1 MLFAV
6 AVMYTDTVYPRLGG
20 ASGRS
25 KKLHTMGSS
34 ARQPW
39 LATHVCLDSCIV
51 RNLPW
56 KSDRE
61 GNWKGRGATLTDF
74 HYDLNKRRK
83 NITICYTVLAFLQMV
98 LTFCYAVEGKW
109 ILLNSYTCPTNL
121 HTSLVSQAGMLTI
134 FNLPYFLCISTCC
147 TLGFTHCHTESRML
161 WGSFWRCAQ
170 LFLCKLFP
178 TIPISGV
185 FHAGWKPPSTFP
197 SPHGS
202 EFANDH
208 V

>member
-1 MLFAV
+1 M
-6 AVMYTDTVYPRLGG
+6 
-20 ASGRS
+20 
-25 KKLHTMGSS
+25 
-34 ARQPW
+34 
-39 LATHVCLDSCIV
+39 CLDSCIV

-134 FNLPYFLCISTCC
+134 FNLLYFLCISTCC

-161 WGSFWRCAQ
+161 WGSFWRRALRFMQTVSNNSYFRSFPCR
-170 LFLCKLFP
+170 LETSLYLSFP
-178 TIPISGV
+178 T
-185 FHAGWKPPSTFP
+185 WL
-197 SPHGS
+197 
-202 EFANDH
+202 
-208 V
+208 